1 MKKKSTFIDNMKVIY
16 NNKNIL
22 NINLFTKLL
31 KVI

>member
-22 NINLFTKLL
+22 NINLFAKLL